1 MDLSGRDSTF
11 QNLNAAVDFLK
22 LASGNLLLVFNDSM
36 TQRTP
41 LVAALSTDG
50 DAPTH
55 VAETS
60 PKARRFRVP
69 DCAPGADGRI
79 HAIYTSNQRQVINH
93 AVFTESWLLGG
104 AAR

>member
-1 MDLSGRDSTF
+1 
-11 QNLNAAVDFLK
+11 VDFLK

-36 TQRTP
+36 TKRTP

-50 DAPTH
+50 DATYTRRNI
-55 VAETS
+55 AEG
-60 PKARRFRVP
+60 PGDFAYPIVLQ
-69 DCAPGADGRI
+69 GADGRI
-79 HAIYTSNQRQVINH
+79 HAVYTSNRRQEINH